1 MPDSPLEY
9 TYRSL
14 AQEIVCSADA
24 ISGIGAILDRLGA
37 KRPMVICGPTILEAA
52 DVVQRV
58 QSALGERC
66 VGLFS
71 GVTPHAPVE
80 MLRQAVDAAREL
92 EPDSLISVGGGSTHD
107 TTKGIAMLLAEGGE
121 IQDYEVRFTP
131 PNKVF
136 IPEAPHEKVP
146 IITVPTTMGGAELS
160 RGGGGFTDKNLGR
173 KILSS
178 GQGTEHR
185 VVIIDGKAL
194 ATTPMRILLSTAIGQ
209 FRIAV
214 ESVYS
219 TGHNPIGDAAALHAI
234 KMLVEYLPQCVSGSK
249 TPDLNVLLNT
259 KTAATLPM
267 LAMSAVGGLGLNTA
281 IAHHVGGLYDVPH
294 GEANAVLLPHTMRFN
309 LDASADRQELIAE
322 AMGIDTSQMTA
333 GEAGLAAA
341 DGVARLCRELDMPE
355 TLRDVG
361 VPEEGLE
368 YIAAATLHDRG
379 LATNPKPVSD
389 AGPIMAVLRSAW

>member
-1 MPDSPLEY
+1 MPNSPLEY

-14 AQEIVCSADA
+14 AQDIVCGPDA
-24 ISGIGAILDRLGA
+24 ISGMCGILDRLGS
-37 KRPMVICGPTILEAA
+37 KRAMVICGPSILEGA

-58 QSALGERC
+58 QSALGQRWA
-66 VGLFS
+66 GIFS
-71 GVTPHAPVE
+71 GVAPHSPVE
-80 MLRQAVDAAREL
+80 VLRRAVDAAREL
-92 EPDSLISVGGGSTHD
+92 EPDALVSVGGGSTHD
-107 TTKGIAMLLAEGGE
+107 TTKGIALLLAEGGE
-121 IQDYEVRFTP
+121 IHDYEVQFTP
-131 PNKVF
+131 PDKVF

-146 IITVPTTMGGAELS
+146 IVSVPTTMGGAELS
-160 RGGGGFTDKNLGR
+160 RGGGGFTDKSLGR

-178 GQGTEHR
+178 GQGTSHR
-185 VVIIDGKAL
+185 VVVIDGKAL
-194 ATTPMRILLSTAIGQ
+194 ATTPMPILLSTAIGQ

-214 ESVYS
+214 ESIYS

-234 KMLVEYLPQCVSGSK
+234 KMLVEYLPQCKNG
-249 TPDLNVLLNT
+249 DLGVLLNT

-267 LAMSAVGGLGLNTA
+267 LAMAAVGGLGMNTA

-322 AMGIDTSQMTA
+322 AMGVKTRQMTA
-333 GEAGLAAA
+333 EEAGLAAA
-341 DGVARLCRELDMPE
+341 DAVARLCRDLDMPE

-361 VPEEGLE
+361 VPEDGLE
-368 YIAAATLHDRG
+368 FIAAATLHDRG
-379 LATNPKPVSD
+379 LATNPKAVSD

>member
-1 MPDSPLEY
+1 MSNSTLEY

-14 AQEIVCSADA
+14 AQEIVCGADA
-24 ISGIGAILDRLGA
+24 ISGMGGIVDGLGS
-37 KRPMVICGPTILEAA
+37 KRAMVICGPSILEHA

-58 QSALGERC
+58 QSALGTRC
-66 VGLFS
+66 AGLFS
-71 GVTPHAPVE
+71 GVAPHSPVE
-80 MLRQAVDAAREL
+80 VLRQAVDAAREVK
-92 EPDSLISVGGGSTHD
+92 PDALISVGGGSTHD
-107 TTKGIAMLLAEGGE
+107 TTKGIALLLAEGGE
-121 IQDYEVRFTP
+121 IHDYEVQFTP
-131 PNKVF
+131 PDKVF

-146 IITVPTTMGGAELS
+146 IVSVPTTMGGAELS
-160 RGGGGFTDKNLGR
+160 RGGGGFTDKALGR

-178 GQGTEHR
+178 GQGTGHR
-185 VVIIDGKAL
+185 VVVIDGKAL
-194 ATTPMRILLSTAIGQ
+194 ATTPMPILLSTAIGQ

-219 TGHNPIGDAAALHAI
+219 TGHNPIGDAMALHAI
-234 KMLVEYLPQCVSGSK
+234 RMLVGYLPKSK
-249 TPDLNVLLNT
+249 NGDLDVLLNT

-267 LAMSAVGGLGLNTA
+267 LAMAAVGGLGMNTA

-309 LDASADRQELIAE
+309 LDASAQRQELIAE
-322 AMGIDTSQMTA
+322 AMGVKTGQMTA
-333 GEAGLAAA
+333 EEAGLAAA
-341 DGVARLCRELDMPE
+341 DAVARLCRDLDMPE

-368 YIAAATLHDRG
+368 FIASATLHDRG

-389 AGPIMAVLRSAW
+389 AGPIMTVLREAW

>member
-1 MPDSPLEY
+1 MPNSPLEF

-14 AQEIVCSADA
+14 AQDIVCGPDA
-24 ISGIGAILDRLGA
+24 ISGMGGILDRLGS
-37 KRPMVICGPTILEAA
+37 KRAMVICGPSILEGA

-58 QSALGERC
+58 QSALGQRWA
-66 VGLFS
+66 GIFS
-71 GVTPHAPVE
+71 GVAPHSPVE
-80 MLRQAVDAAREL
+80 VLRRAVDAAREL
-92 EPDSLISVGGGSTHD
+92 EPDALVSVGGGSTHD
-107 TTKGIAMLLAEGGE
+107 TTKGIALLLAEGGE
-121 IQDYEVRFTP
+121 IHDYEVQFTP
-131 PNKVF
+131 PDKVF

-146 IITVPTTMGGAELS
+146 IVSVPTTMGGAELS
-160 RGGGGFTDKNLGR
+160 RGGGGFTDKSLGR

-178 GQGTEHR
+178 GQGTSHR
-185 VVIIDGKAL
+185 VVVIDGKAL
-194 ATTPMRILLSTAIGQ
+194 ATTPMPILLSTAIGQ

-214 ESVYS
+214 ESIYS

-234 KMLVEYLPQCVSGSK
+234 KMLVEYLPQCKNG
-249 TPDLNVLLNT
+249 DLGVLLNT

-267 LAMSAVGGLGLNTA
+267 LAMAAVGGLGMNTA

-322 AMGIDTSQMTA
+322 AMGVKTRQMTA
-333 GEAGLAAA
+333 EEAGLAAA
-341 DGVARLCRELDMPE
+341 DAVARLCRDLDMPE

-361 VPEEGLE
+361 VPEDGLE
-368 YIAAATLHDRG
+368 FIAAATLHDRG

>member
-1 MPDSPLEY
+1 MPNSPLEY
-9 TYRSL
+9 TYRSP
-14 AQEIVCSADA
+14 AQDIVCGPEA
-24 ISGIGAILDRLGA
+24 IVGMDGILDRLGA
-37 KRPMVICGPTILEAA
+37 QRAMVVCGPSILEGA

-58 QSALGERC
+58 QSALGPRC

-71 GVTPHAPVE
+71 GVAPHSPVE
-80 MLRQAVDAAREL
+80 VLRRAVDAAREV
-92 EPDSLISVGGGSTHD
+92 EPDALISVGGGSTHD
-107 TTKGIAMLLAEGGE
+107 TTKGIALLLAEGGE
-121 IQDYEVRFTP
+121 IHDFEVQFTP
-131 PNKVF
+131 PDKVF

-146 IITVPTTMGGAELS
+146 IVSVPTTMGGAELS
-160 RGGGGFTDKNLGR
+160 RSGGGFTDKTLGR

-178 GQGTEHR
+178 GQGTSHR
-185 VVIIDGKAL
+185 VVVIDGKAL

-234 KMLVEYLPQCVSGSK
+234 KMLVEYLPQCQDG
-249 TPDLNVLLNT
+249 DLDVLLNT

-267 LAMSAVGGLGLNTA
+267 LAMSAVGGLGMNTA

-309 LDASADRQELIAE
+309 LDASADRQAMIAE
-322 AMGIDTSQMTA
+322 AMGVNTKNMT
-333 GEAGLAAA
+333 EEDAGLAAA
-341 DGVARLCRELDMPE
+341 DAVAQLCRDLGMPE

-361 VPEEGLE
+361 VPEDGLE
-368 YIAAATLHDRG
+368 FIAAATLHDRG

-389 AGPIMAVLRSAW
+389 AGPIMTVLRSAW